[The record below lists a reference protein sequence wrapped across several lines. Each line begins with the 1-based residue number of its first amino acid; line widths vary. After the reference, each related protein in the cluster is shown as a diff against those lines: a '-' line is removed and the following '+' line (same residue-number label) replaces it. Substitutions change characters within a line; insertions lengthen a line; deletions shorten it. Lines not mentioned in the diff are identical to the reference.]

1 MVADEVEMAMIV
13 TVQKN
18 TYWPRVVRVVGSRL
32 QSVGQFRGLTADI
45 CFMAQQLPPDPAVL
59 DGIIAFQ
66 NLPTEVLA
74 WLSEHGELCRY
85 ADGEIVVRAGEP
97 ATHMLG
103 IVAGGL
109 QYYRPESGQQGPL
122 FRVEAG
128 RVTGILP
135 YSRLQ
140 ISKGQGLAVG
150 ETTLYRLARTEFP
163 SLEQVSPELVQRLVG
178 IMSDRARDEVRA
190 QERDDKLRALGKL
203 SAGLAHELNNPAA
216 AIARAADTLGNLLKD
231 KPVLLKNLLLSCP
244 PAEAVSA
251 LLSAGIP
258 ETAPPPRSALARADC
273 EDELADWLEAQGCAD
288 GYTLAPSLL
297 DAGHTAATLAPLVE
311 PLPAPARPPA
321 LAWLEGHLAVVRLSR
336 DIHEASQ
343 RISTLVGNV
352 KAYSHMDRAGGHE
365 PLELKAGIDS
375 TLNMFDYVLRHKN
388 VQLTRAYASDTP
400 LVVAEAGQLNQ
411 VWTNL
416 IDNALDALPATGGTL
431 AVQTVKQPG
440 GVCVSIIDN
449 GSGIAPDV
457 LAHMFEPFYTTKP
470 AGEGSGLGLDIARRI
485 VQEHGGRLEAQSKPG
500 RTEFSVWLPAAS

>member
-1 MVADEVEMAMIV
+1 
-13 TVQKN
+13 
-18 TYWPRVVRVVGSRL
+18 
-32 QSVGQFRGLTADI
+32 
-45 CFMAQQLPPDPAVL
+45 MAQQLPPDSAAL
-59 DGIIAFQ
+59 NAIAAFQ

-74 WLSEHGELCRY
+74 WLSEHGQLCRY
-85 ADGEIVVRAGEP
+85 TDGEVVVRAGEP
-97 ATHMLG
+97 ATYMLG
-103 IVAGGL
+103 IVAGSL
-109 QYYRPESGQQGPL
+109 HYYRPESGQQGPA

-128 RVTGILP
+128 QVTGVLP

-140 ISKGQGLAVG
+140 TSKGQGLAVG
-150 ETTLYRLARTEFP
+150 EATLYLLPRTEFP
-163 SLEQVSPELVQRLVG
+163 ALEQVSPELVQRLVG

-216 AIARAADTLGNLLKD
+216 AIARAADTLGGMLKD
-231 KPVLLKNLLLSCP
+231 KPVLLKNLLLACP
-244 PAEAVSA
+244 PAEAVAA
-251 LLSAGIP
+251 LLSAGVLQT
-258 ETAPPPRSALARADC
+258 TAPPLSALARADC
-273 EDELADWLEAQGCAD
+273 EDELADWLETQGCED

-321 LAWLEGHLAVVRLSR
+321 LAWLEGHLAVVRLTR

-352 KAYSHMDRAGGHE
+352 KAYSHMDRAGGRE
-365 PLELKAGIDS
+365 SLAVTAGIDS
-375 TLNMFDYVLRHKN
+375 TLNMFDFVLRQKN
-388 VQLTRAYASDTP
+388 VRLSREYAPDAP
-400 LVVAEAGQLNQ
+400 QVVAEAGQLNQ

-416 IDNALDALPATGGTL
+416 IDNAIDALPASGGALT
-431 AVQTVKQPG
+431 VRTVKQPG

-485 VQEHGGRLEAQSKPG
+485 VQEHGGRLEARSEPG